1 MNERPSTLVPRHWA
15 KADGSVTGPRGK
27 LYRLAIWGWSNESA
41 ADALVAARRRL
52 AEVRTRLAK
61 GEEGGKYAYGS
72 RPLREEIVRSLGAP
86 GESDEA
92 VVTRNAYGALVL
104 NTAQVPFIDV
114 DSPEASG
121 LFRFV
126 RRLAGKPLATPEET
140 LTRIRAACERRRRH
154 AFRIYRTFAGFRVL
168 VTDLLLDPRSA
179 AAQDLL
185 ADFAADE
192 AFKRL
197 CKLQGSFRARL
208 TPKPWR
214 MGLARPPGSYPREE
228 PEMRE
233 RYGEWLAKYE
243 AASERYAT
251 CRFLEVA
258 GAGRLARE
266 SRAIA
271 EEHDRVTRAGVGL
284 PLA

>member
-1 MNERPSTLVPRHWA
+1 
-15 KADGSVTGPRGK
+15 
-27 LYRLAIWGWSNESA
+27 
-41 ADALVAARRRL
+41 
-52 AEVRTRLAK
+52 
-61 GEEGGKYAYGS
+61 
-72 RPLREEIVRSLGAP
+72 
-86 GESDEA
+86 
-92 VVTRNAYGALVL
+92 
-104 NTAQVPFIDV
+104 
-114 DSPEASG
+114 
-121 LFRFV
+121 
-126 RRLAGKPLATPEET
+126 
-140 LTRIRAACERRRRH
+140 
-154 AFRIYRTFAGFRVL
+154 
-168 VTDLLLDPRSA
+168 
-179 AAQDLL
+179 
-185 ADFAADE
+185 
-192 AFKRL
+192 
-197 CKLQGSFRARL
+197 
-208 TPKPWR
+208 